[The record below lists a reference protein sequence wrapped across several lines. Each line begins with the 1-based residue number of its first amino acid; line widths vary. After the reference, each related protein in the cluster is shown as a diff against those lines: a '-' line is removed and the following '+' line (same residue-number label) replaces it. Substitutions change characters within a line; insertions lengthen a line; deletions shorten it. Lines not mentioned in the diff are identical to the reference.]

1 MAKLST
7 SLPIGQMMPLW
18 AAQLNPL
25 LANVL
30 TQGQPLND
38 VVLVANTPKTFNHGL
53 GKNQTGFIVTDIQSA
68 AIVYRTQPFNAQ
80 TITLEASANC
90 TINLW
95 VY

>member
-7 SLPIGQMMPLW
+7 SLPYSQMLPLW

-25 LANVL
+25 LANL
-30 TQGQPLND
+30 IMQGKALND
-38 VVLVANTPKTFNHGL
+38 VVLVANTPKTLNHGL
-53 GKNQTGFIVTDIQSA
+53 GKNQTGFFVTDIQSA
-68 AIVYRTQPFNAQ
+68 AMVYRTQPFNAQ